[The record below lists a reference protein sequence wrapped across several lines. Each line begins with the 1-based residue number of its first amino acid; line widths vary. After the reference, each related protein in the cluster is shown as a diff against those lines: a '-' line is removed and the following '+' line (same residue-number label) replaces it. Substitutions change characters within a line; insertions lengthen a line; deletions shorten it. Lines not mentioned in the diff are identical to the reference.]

1 MDSLDSFLPI
11 IVDHF
16 EWRCFI
22 TENAFGIDSRSNLQN
37 VMSSYVAGGGL
48 ASFAAQSFAAQSYVD
63 KVMAKYS
70 IIFQEQPLIG

>member
-1 MDSLDSFLPI
+1 MIFLPN

-48 ASFAAQSFAAQSYVD
+48 ASFVAQSYVD